1 MAKSIWAIDP
11 THSEIGFKVKHM
23 MFTNVSGKFEEIYVN
38 LENEDDHFETSDIT
52 FSAEVNSV
60 NTGNL
65 DRDNHLRSADF
76 FDAEHYPKITFKS
89 TAIKKINEGEFQI
102 LGDLTIKN
110 VTQSIALDAE
120 YSGLMKD
127 PWGNTKTGLS
137 INGKINRKDF
147 GLTWNASL
155 ETGGVLVGEEIKLTA
170 EIQLIK
176 Q

>member
-1 MAKSIWAIDP
+1 MAKSIWAIDL

-76 FDAEHYPKITFKS
+76 FDAEHYSKITFKS
-89 TAIKKINEGEFQI
+89 TAVKKINEGEFQI

-127 PWGNTKTGLS
+127 PWGNTKMGLS